1 MTDATDGG
9 HAAFASILWSPPAAI
24 GGGGSFDDLL
34 GQVRYLVITPTAAAT
49 TCCGRCCMRYL
60 AITPTTASGGVLP
73 SYQRPKRY
81 LVITPTA
88 AGALPGAAALGQQEN
103 VT

>member
-1 MTDATDGG
+1 MGNALPRSIRQVTDATDGG

-34 GQVRYLVITPTAAAT
+34 RQVRYLVITPA
-49 TCCGRCCMRYL
+49 
-60 AITPTTASGGVLP
+60 ASGALP
-73 SYQRPKRY
+73 SYHPCCARC
-81 LVITPTA
+81 
-88 AGALPGAAALGQQEN
+88 